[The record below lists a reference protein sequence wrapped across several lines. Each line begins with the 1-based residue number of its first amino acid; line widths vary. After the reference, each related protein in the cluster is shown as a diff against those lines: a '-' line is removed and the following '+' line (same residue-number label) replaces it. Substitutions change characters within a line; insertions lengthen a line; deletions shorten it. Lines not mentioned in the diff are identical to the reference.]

1 MVNPL
6 MLINYVPYVNMHHDP
21 WLFIQIEI
29 TPMNNVAFT
38 DKNKKKYDHINNIFF
53 S

>member
-1 MVNPL
+1 MMNPL
-6 MLINYVPYVNMHHDP
+6 TLINYVPYVNMHHDP

-38 DKNKKKYDHINNIFF
+38 DKQNMIILIIYFF
-53 S
+53 SQ